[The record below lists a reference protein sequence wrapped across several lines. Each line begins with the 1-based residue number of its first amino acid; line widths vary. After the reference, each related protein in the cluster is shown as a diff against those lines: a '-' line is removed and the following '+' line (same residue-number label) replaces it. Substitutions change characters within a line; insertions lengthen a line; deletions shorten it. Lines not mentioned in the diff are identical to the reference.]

1 MKLKIFIYA
10 KLLGEYM
17 IYISFNRLTLSI
29 IYPTCIV
36 ISLIYMLYAKTTMG
50 YKYNMMI
57 TSAIILLIK
66 ELILLLTIYIILFI
80 VEYPYSKLRERN
92 RKREINNVLSQF
104 KLKFDKETEI
114 IILRGKEIIRQLSI
128 EEAFI
133 HITME

>member
-1 MKLKIFIYA
+1 
-10 KLLGEYM
+10 
-17 IYISFNRLTLSI
+17 
-29 IYPTCIV
+29 
-36 ISLIYMLYAKTTMG
+36 MG

-114 IILRGKEIIRQLSI
+114 IILREKEIIRQLSI